1 MTNHQSLGI
10 STLSYSK
17 KLTQIFLPI
26 LSLPCM
32 PSKDPHDDLCLSYPF
47 LYSPYPPK
55 MHSISFTTSNIPIL
69 YWQFYMTNHQ
79 SLGISTLSDPKKL
92 THIFLPIL
100 SLPCMPPKDP
110 RNDLRLSY
118 PFLYSTYPPKSHS
131 ISFIKDHSVVAYGT
145 TYAVE

>member
-1 MTNHQSLGI
+1 MTNHQSIGI

-32 PSKDPHDDLCLSYPF
+32 PSKDPHDDLRMSYPF

-55 MHSISFTTSNIPIL
+55 IN
-69 YWQFYMTNHQ
+69 
-79 SLGISTLSDPKKL
+79 
-92 THIFLPIL
+92 
-100 SLPCMPPKDP
+100 
-110 RNDLRLSY
+110 
-118 PFLYSTYPPKSHS
+118 S

-145 TYAVE
+145 TYVVE